1 MPSPGPVAFL
11 VFYLWIP
18 ISAILFSQKEP
29 RKAGFIAVIWG
40 TMWLPELVSF
50 DLPILPAID
59 KHVLVGLC
67 AFVGLYLTSKER
79 RDRMRLLRGMQLFF
93 FFFAVGNVGTAMT
106 NPESFTYGGQL
117 AWEGGPRFPVV
128 NIEPLPKKEF
138 IAMTIQDFF
147 KYVMPMGAGQMLVQ
161 SRDDAIVFL
170 KSFVFACLVYV
181 PLMLWEGM
189 MSPQLHRQVYGYYAL
204 NFAHNVRGDGYKP
217 VIMMKSGLGVAMFE
231 FVGLCGAITLARLK
245 HKITPMIPAGLAAL
259 AILFALAV
267 SRNVAVVVYAAAVI
281 PVLWFMKARTQAR
294 IGLVL
299 GLVFLSFP
307 ITRAKGWFP
316 ADEIVQFATE
326 KVGPDRA
333 ASLAFRFDNENIL
346 LEHTQEKPWFGWGS
360 YGRNRKYDPDTGQDI
375 SVTDGEWAIHYS
387 VRGAVGAIGW
397 FWLVGLPILWGARFI
412 RRVHDPQD
420 QLVLGAMVLTHAINA
435 ADLLPNSSFTIVPFV
450 YAGCLTGYLQ
460 HLNRKYGKNARPVA
474 ATARGPAR

>member
-1 MPSPGPVAFL
+1 MPHIGPVAYL
-11 VFYLWIP
+11 VFFLWIP
-18 ISAILFSQKEP
+18 ISAIMFSQKEP

-40 TMWLPELVSF
+40 TMWLPELVAF
-50 DLPILPAID
+50 DLPILPPID
-59 KHVLVGLC
+59 KHVLVGMC
-67 AFVGLYLTSKER
+67 AFVGLYLSSKER
-79 RDRMRLLRGMQLFF
+79 RDRMRLLRGVQMFF
-93 FFFAVGNVGTAMT
+93 FIFVVGNVGTAFT
-106 NPESFTYGGQL
+106 NPETFTYGGAL
-117 AWEGGPRFPVV
+117 AWEGGPRFPIV
-128 NIEPLPKKEF
+128 NIPALPQKEF
-138 IAMTIQDFF
+138 IAMSIQDFF
-147 KYVMPMGAGQMLVQ
+147 KYVMPLGAGQMLVQ

-189 MSPQLHRQVYGYYAL
+189 MSPQLHRQLYGYYSL

-245 HKITPMIPAGLAAL
+245 QKVSPTIPAGLAAM

-281 PVLWFMKARTQAR
+281 PVLWMMKARTQAR
-294 IGLVL
+294 IGFVL
-299 GLVFLSFP
+299 GIVFLTFP
-307 ITRAKGWFP
+307 VTRAQGWFP
-316 ADEIVQFATE
+316 TDEIVQFATE
-326 KVGPDRA
+326 KAGADRA
-333 ASLAFRFDNENIL
+333 ASLAFRFDNEDIL
-346 LEHTQEKPWFGWGS
+346 IEHTQEKPYWGWGS
-360 YGRNRKYDPDTGQDI
+360 YGRNRRYDPETGMDI

-412 RRVHDPQD
+412 RRVTDPQD
-420 QLVLGAMVLTHAINA
+420 RLILGAMVLTHAINA

-450 YAGCLTGYLQ
+450 YSGCLAGYLQ
-460 HLNRKYGKNARPVA
+460 FLSRKYGKGK
-474 ATARGPAR
+474 GPAPPRARTV